1 MRLTT
6 GVVVEG
12 VEDREGG
19 RRDPQREPEWRGGF
33 VVGHRQARLE
43 KGSKVGFLAG
53 FGFETYEESDFDHR
67 NQTLGLGGRK
77 LDARGHLEA
86 CTSLQGFIRKRHSRY
101 RLRHVKIAIFVLN
114 GVFDTA
120 LTAVLDAFST
130 ANELAKAHALE
141 VSPFTLSLT
150 SCRSPARTA
159 WGLSVPVEPI
169 DWSTPPEWVVMPALD
184 AKTPVTLLPALARP
198 EVRAAMECLREWH
211 RLGVRIATACTGS
224 FILAESGLL
233 REQVATT
240 TWWLSPLFRRRYPD
254 VSVDESRLVVASGR
268 LVTGGAALGHL
279 DLALWIIRQVSP
291 AWSTLVARYLVADRR
306 SSQAPYMIP
315 DHLTYADPLV
325 EGFERWARRR
335 LAEGFS
341 LDAAAEALATN
352 KRTLQRRF
360 HEVMGKSPLSY
371 FQDLRVERA
380 VHLLRA
386 GDSSLETIA
395 AEVGYADA
403 MSLRALLR
411 RRLGRGVVE
420 LRALARQG

>member
-1 MRLTT
+1 M
-6 GVVVEG
+6 
-12 VEDREGG
+12 
-19 RRDPQREPEWRGGF
+19 
-33 VVGHRQARLE
+33 
-43 KGSKVGFLAG
+43 
-53 FGFETYEESDFDHR
+53 
-67 NQTLGLGGRK
+67 
-77 LDARGHLEA
+77 
-86 CTSLQGFIRKRHSRY
+86 
-101 RLRHVKIAIFVLN
+101 KIAIFVLN